1 MKAIVLIAAAALS
14 LTACNS
20 CMESDAALYAQATKG
35 GDIRDHIEIGSENFI
50 RVRETWIGGCPSYYV
65 VLKSTDGITK
75 KYTVLVDHEVYSALK
90 KMSRQART
98 QKWQGTLV
106 DFEGIYL
113 WSHQNEGRRILEKL
127 GINNENE

>member
-1 MKAIVLIAAAALS
+1 MKTIAIIAATALS

-20 CMESDAALYAQATKG
+20 CMESDATLYAQATKG
-35 GDIRDHIEIGSENFI
+35 GDIRDHIEVSSENFI
-50 RVRETWIGGCPSYYV
+50 RVKETWIGGCPSYYV

-75 KYTVLVDHEVYSALK
+75 TYTVLVDYEVYDAIK
-90 KMSRQART
+90 KMGRMAKH

-113 WSHQNEGRRILEKL
+113 WSKQNEGKRILEKL
-127 GINNENE
+127 GINIEE

>member
-1 MKAIVLIAAAALS
+1 MKTIAIILAAAFC
-14 LTACNS
+14 LTACNAG
-20 CMESDAALYAQATKG
+20 ESDAVLYAQATKG

-50 RVRETWIGGCPSYYV
+50 RLRETWIGGCPSYYV

-75 KYTVLVDHEVYSALK
+75 TYAVLVDYEVYDTIK
-90 KMSRQART
+90 KMGRMAKR

-113 WSHQNEGRRILEKL
+113 WSHQNEGKRILEKL
-127 GINNENE
+127 GINNKNE